1 MHRSTVRLTS
11 VVLALAAVAA
21 ASPALARGEPAKGSV
36 GITAGTLGIGPEA
49 SVALGNTFAVRSN
62 VTFFDLSH
70 DFDSDQIN
78 YSGTARFR
86 SVGLMVD
93 YHVGGSGFFVS
104 AGARLNKTHAHAY
117 ATPTTPTEIGDEDYT
132 PAEVGTLHAH
142 AGFKPIAP
150 TLSLGYSGHLTKGL
164 KLGIEAGA
172 MFQGGLRVKSLTAS
186 NKGVDSDDLEAERQS
201 VEEDAAKYKV
211 YPILQLTAGY
221 HF

>member
-1 MHRSTVRLTS
+1 MHRSIVRLTS
-11 VVLALAAVAA
+11 VVLASAAVAA

-49 SVALGNTFAVRSN
+49 SVAFGNSFAVRSN
-62 VTFFDLSH
+62 ATFFNLSYDL
-70 DFDSDQIN
+70 DSDEIG
-78 YSGTARFR
+78 YSGEARFR

-104 AGARLNKTHAHAY
+104 AGARLNKNHAHAY
-117 ATPTTPTEIGDEDYT
+117 ATPTTLTAIGDEEYT

-142 AGFKPIAP
+142 ADFKPIAP

-172 MFQGGLRVKSLTAS
+172 MFEGALRFKSLTAS
-186 NKGVDSDDLEAERQS
+186 NKGVDPDDLEAERRS
-201 VEEDAAKYKV
+201 LEEDAAKYKV

-221 HF
+221 RF

>member
-62 VTFFDLSH
+62 VTFFNLSH
-70 DFDSDQIN
+70 DFDSDDVN

-86 SVGLMVD
+86 SVGLMID

-117 ATPTTPTEIGDEDYT
+117 ATPTTLTEIGDEDYT

-186 NKGVDSDDLEAERQS
+186 NKGVDPDDLEAERQS

>member
-1 MHRSTVRLTS
+1 MQRSIVRLAP
-11 VVLALAAVAA
+11 VVLALAAVIA

-36 GITAGTLGIGPEA
+36 GMTAGTLGIGPEA

-62 VTFFDLSH
+62 VTFFNLSH
-70 DFDSDQIN
+70 DFDSDDVRYN
-78 YSGTARFR
+78 GKARFR

-104 AGARLNKTHAHAY
+104 AGARLNKNHAHAY
-117 ATPTTPTEIGDEDYT
+117 ATPTTITEIGDEEYT
-132 PAEVGTLHAH
+132 PAEIGTLHAH
-142 AGFKPIAP
+142 ADFKPISP

-172 MFQGGLRVKSLTAS
+172 MFEGALRVKSLTAS
-186 NKGVDSDDLEAERQS
+186 NNGVDTDDLEAERQS
-201 VEEDAAKYKV
+201 VEKDAAKYKV